1 MMTGRDASLRG
12 RWAIAIALAAVLA
25 AAPAVA
31 AAAGPV
37 PVIFDTDM
45 CGDCDDVAAL
55 AMLHALESREQCRL
69 LAVTVSADH
78 PRAAPFADAINR
90 FYGRT
95 EIPVGVVRPGGVAE
109 QSVYLKLADA
119 TFDDPAFA
127 GRERYPHSLR
137 DAKDAPEAVAVLRK
151 ALAGAEDG
159 SVVMIQVGFSTNLA
173 RLLASPPDDASPLDG
188 RALVARKVRLL
199 ELMAGAFRPIDGN
212 AAFEE
217 YNVVK
222 DRAAAAALAEAWP
235 TEMIWSG
242 FEIGIALPYPSPSN
256 PGFPAPRAGPHFTA
270 SIRSSA
276 STAKRAVSSST
287 RMTFTGLPAS
297 RCSRLQQRWARSM
310 RYIVAHMQ
318 TTGERK
324 CTSWPGWFAPRRRTR
339 WSSVPM
345 PHFVPGGACST
356 WRRM

>member
-1 MMTGRDASLRG
+1 MHAMARG
-12 RWAIAIALAAVLA
+12 MLTAIVAAVLA

-31 AAAGPV
+31 VAAGPV

-78 PRAAPFADAINR
+78 PRAAPFADGINR

-188 RALVARKVRLL
+188 TALVARKVRLL

-242 FEIGIALPYPSPSN
+242 FEIGIALPYPSQ
-256 PGFPAPRAGPHFTA
+256 
-270 SIRSSA
+270 SIRDDFRDVPHHPVREAYMILSPPPQDRPSWDLTSVLDGVLGDRGYFQRSPPGKVTVTEKGA
-276 STAKRAVSSST
+276 TVFTPDPAGRHRYLILENDAARARVIEA
-287 RMTFTGLPAS
+287 LVQ
-297 RCSRLQQRWARSM
+297 L
-310 RYIVAHMQ
+310 
-318 TTGERK
+318 
-324 CTSWPGWFAPRRRTR
+324 TSQPR
-339 WSSVPM
+339 
-345 PHFVPGGACST
+345 
-356 WRRM
+356 